1 MIKISAAE
9 FANVVSGKLHL
20 LSEETILNEVPVINS
35 KKAVKGTFFAAFKGE
50 HVDGHDFVNSAI
62 TSGSKF
68 ALVSKPVDAP
78 SIQVEDVGQAL
89 LTLTAYVRN
98 KLTDMKLVGITG
110 SQGKTTTKE
119 FLESILQ
126 LDGNTVAT
134 EENFNTDIGV
144 PLTILRCD
152 EQSKYCIVEMGARHV
167 GDIAKLTKVAAPDVG
182 VVLVVGRAHL
192 GEFGSVEALAK
203 TKAELITGLPANA
216 VAVLGSYDKFT
227 PKMADD
233 LPLKKIIFGDGQT
246 VRAADIEMHGGYAHF
261 DLVTPSGRNPVSLQV
276 LGEHQIPNALGAA
289 AAAVALGISNEQIA
303 TGLITAILSSKWRME
318 VEELEGLKII
328 NDYYNANPESMKAAI
343 KTLVLLSQESGGASW
358 AILGK
363 MHELGDAEQAGHQ
376 EVVKYC
382 QDFGVDHLVT
392 VSTGLYKY
400 EENENS
406 EKHMLIHNCANA
418 DTVLELVNNFS
429 AGDVVLLKASRS
441 ERFEDLANLLRTKW
455 SGGVA

>member
-9 FANVVSGKLHL
+9 FAKVVSGKLHL
-20 LSEETILNEVPVINS
+20 LSEETLLNEIPVINS

-50 HVDGHDFVNSAI
+50 HVDGHDFVSSAI

>member
-9 FANVVSGKLHL
+9 FAKVVSGKLHL
-20 LSEETILNEVPVINS
+20 ISEEIIINEIPVINS
-35 KKAVKGTFFAAFKGE
+35 NKVVEGTFFAAFKGE
-50 HVDGHDFVNSAI
+50 HVDGHDFVNAAI
-62 TSGSKF
+62 KSGAKF

-89 LTLTAYVRN
+89 LTLTAYVRS
-98 KLTDMKLVGITG
+98 KLTGMKLVGITG

-126 LDGNTVAT
+126 LAGNTVAT

-152 EQSKYCIVEMGARHV
+152 EQSKYCIVEMGARHS

-192 GEFGSVEALAK
+192 GEFGSVEELAK
-203 TKAELITGLPANA
+203 TKAELISGLPANA

-227 PKMADD
+227 PKMADN

-261 DLVTPSGRNPVSLQV
+261 DLVTPSGRNPVSLQL

-289 AAAVALGISNEQIA
+289 AATFALGISNEQIA
-303 TGLITAILSSKWRME
+303 TGLITATLSSKWRMQI
-318 VEELEGLKII
+318 EELNGLKII
-328 NDYYNANPESMKAAI
+328 NDYYNANPESTKAAI

-358 AILGK
+358 AVLGK
-363 MHELGDAEQAGHQ
+363 MQELGDAEQLGHQ

-382 QDFGVDHLVT
+382 QEIGVDHLVT
-392 VSTGLYKY
+392 VATGLYKY
-400 EENENS
+400 EGNENS
-406 EKHMLIHNCANA
+406 EKHLLIHNCANA

-441 ERFEDLANLLRTKW
+441 EKFENLASLLRTKW
-455 SGGVA
+455 SGGVT

>member
-1 MIKISAAE
+1 MISISAAE
-9 FANVVSGKLHL
+9 FAKVVSGKLHL
-20 LSEETILNEVPVINS
+20 MSDETMINEIPVINS
-35 KKAVKGTFFAAFKGE
+35 DKAVNGTFFVAFKGD
-50 HVDGHDFVNSAI
+50 HVDGHNFVDSAI
-62 TSGSKF
+62 KSGSKF
-68 ALVSKPVDAP
+68 ALVSKQLNSP

-89 LTLTAYVRN
+89 LALTSYVRS
-98 KLTDMKLVGITG
+98 KLTGLKLVGITG

-119 FLESILQ
+119 FLASILQ

-134 EENFNTDIGV
+134 EGNFNTDIGV

-167 GDIAKLTKVAAPDVG
+167 GDIAKLTKVAVPDVG

-203 TKAELITGLPANA
+203 TKAELITNLPPNT
-216 VAVLGSYDKFT
+216 VAVLGNYDKFT
-227 PKMADD
+227 PKMADNIA
-233 LPLKKIIFGDGQT
+233 LKKIVFGDGQS
-246 VRAADIEMHGGYAHF
+246 VRAADVEMHGGYAHF
-261 DLVTPSGRNPVSLQV
+261 DLVTPTGRNPVSLQL

-289 AAAVALGISNEQIA
+289 AAAYALGVSNEQIA
-303 TGLITAILSSKWRME
+303 TGLITATLGTKWRME
-318 VEELEGLKII
+318 IEELDGLKII
-328 NDYYNANPESMKAAI
+328 NDYYNANPESTKAAI

-358 AILGK
+358 AVLGK
-363 MHELGDAEQAGHQ
+363 MHELGEAEESGHQ

-382 QDFGVDHLVT
+382 QEIGVDHLVT
-392 VSTGLYKY
+392 VGTDLYKSD
-400 EENENS
+400 ENENS

-418 DTVLELVNNFS
+418 DTVLELVSNFS

-441 ERFEDLANLLRTKW
+441 EKFEDLANLLRTKW

>member
-1 MIKISAAE
+1 MISISAAE
-9 FANVVSGKLHL
+9 FAKVVSGKLHL
-20 LSEETILNEVPVINS
+20 MSDETMINEIPVINS
-35 KKAVKGTFFAAFKGE
+35 DKAVNGTFFVAFKGD
-50 HVDGHDFVNSAI
+50 HVDGHDFVDSAI
-62 TSGSKF
+62 KSGSKF
-68 ALVSKPVDAP
+68 ALVSKQVNSP

-89 LTLTAYVRN
+89 LALTSYVRS
-98 KLTDMKLVGITG
+98 KLTELKLVGITG

-119 FLESILQ
+119 FLASILQ

-134 EENFNTDIGV
+134 EGNFNTDIGV

-167 GDIAKLTKVAAPDVG
+167 GDIAKLTKVAVPDVG

-203 TKAELITGLPANA
+203 TKAELITNLPPNT
-216 VAVLGSYDKFT
+216 VAVLGNYDKFT
-227 PKMADD
+227 PKMADN
-233 LPLKKIIFGDGQT
+233 LALKKIVFGDGQS
-246 VRAADIEMHGGYAHF
+246 VRAADVEMHGGYAHF
-261 DLVTPSGRNPVSLQV
+261 DLVTPTGRNPVSLQL

-289 AAAVALGISNEQIA
+289 AAAYALGVSNEQIA
-303 TGLITAILSSKWRME
+303 TGLITATLGTKWRME
-318 VEELEGLKII
+318 IEELDGLKII
-328 NDYYNANPESMKAAI
+328 NDYYNANPESTKAAI

-358 AILGK
+358 AVLGK
-363 MHELGDAEQAGHQ
+363 MHELGEAEESGHQ

-382 QDFGVDHLVT
+382 QEIGVDHLVT
-392 VSTGLYKY
+392 VGTDLYKSD
-400 EENENS
+400 ENENS

-418 DTVLELVNNFS
+418 DTVLELVSNFS

-441 ERFEDLANLLRTKW
+441 EKFEDLANLLRTKW

>member
-1 MIKISAAE
+1 MISISAAE
-9 FANVVSGKLHL
+9 FAKVVSGKLHL
-20 LSEETILNEVPVINS
+20 MSDETMINEIPVINS
-35 KKAVKGTFFAAFKGE
+35 DKAVNGTFFVAFKGD
-50 HVDGHDFVNSAI
+50 HVDGHDFVDSAI
-62 TSGSKF
+62 KSGSKF
-68 ALVSKPVDAP
+68 ALVSKQVNSP
-78 SIQVEDVGQAL
+78 SIQVEDVGQSLLAL
-89 LTLTAYVRN
+89 TSYVRS
-98 KLTDMKLVGITG
+98 KLTGLKLVGITG

-119 FLESILQ
+119 FLASILQ

-134 EENFNTDIGV
+134 EGNFNTDIGV

-167 GDIAKLTKVAAPDVG
+167 GDIAKLTKVAVPDVG

-203 TKAELITGLPANA
+203 TKAELITNLPPNT

-227 PKMADD
+227 PKMADN
-233 LPLKKIIFGDGQT
+233 LALKKIVFGDGQS
-246 VRAADIEMHGGYAHF
+246 VRAADVEMHGGYAHF
-261 DLVTPSGRNPVSLQV
+261 DLVIPTGRNPVSLQL

-289 AAAVALGISNEQIA
+289 AAAYALGVSNEQIA
-303 TGLITAILSSKWRME
+303 TGLITATLGTKWRME
-318 VEELEGLKII
+318 IEELDGLKII
-328 NDYYNANPESMKAAI
+328 NDYYNANPESTKAAI

-358 AILGK
+358 AVLGK
-363 MHELGDAEQAGHQ
+363 MHELGEAEESGHQ

-382 QDFGVDHLVT
+382 QEIGVDHLVT
-392 VSTGLYKY
+392 VGTDLYKSD
-400 EENENS
+400 ENENS

-418 DTVLELVNNFS
+418 DTVLELVSNFS

-441 ERFEDLANLLRTKW
+441 EKFEDLANLLRTKW

>member
-9 FANVVSGKLHL
+9 FAKVVSGKLHL
-20 LSEETILNEVPVINS
+20 LSEETILNEIPVINS
-35 KKAVKGTFFAAFKGE
+35 KKAVQGTFFAAFKGE

-62 TSGSKF
+62 ASGSKF
-68 ALVSKPVDAP
+68 ALVSKPIDAP

-98 KLTDMKLVGITG
+98 KLTDMKVVGITG

-126 LDGNTVAT
+126 LVGNTVAT

-167 GDIAKLTKVAAPDVG
+167 GDIAKLTKVATPDVG

-233 LPLKKIIFGDGQT
+233 LPLKKIIFGDGQS

-303 TGLITAILSSKWRME
+303 TGLITATLSSKWRME
-318 VEELEGLKII
+318 VEELAGLKII